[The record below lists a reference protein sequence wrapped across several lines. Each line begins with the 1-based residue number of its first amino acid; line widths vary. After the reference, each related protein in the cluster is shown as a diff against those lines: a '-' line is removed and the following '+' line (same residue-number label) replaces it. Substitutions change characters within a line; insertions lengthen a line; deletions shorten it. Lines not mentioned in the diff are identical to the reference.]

1 MVSIDV
7 LEKQELESAPIVR
20 KLRNRP
26 TVLVVDDEPAIADM
40 LQMLL
45 EDDYEVSTCLC
56 PSQASEL
63 ARQLQPDLLIVD
75 FMMPN
80 LNGIELLR
88 QLRTQPDPLRV
99 PAVLMTANSSLNYA
113 GFADADIDALQVVIL
128 NKPFDNNR
136 LLALLKEL
144 YN

>member
-45 EDDYEVSTCLC
+45 EDDYEVSTCFC
-56 PSQASEL
+56 SRQASEV
-63 ARQLQPDLLIVD
+63 ARQLQPDLLIID

-80 LNGIELLR
+80 MNGIELLR
-88 QLRTQPDPLRV
+88 QLRTQPDPLEV
-99 PAVLMTANSSLNYA
+99 PAVLMTANSSLNYV
-113 GFADADIDALQVVIL
+113 GVADADIDALQAVVL

-136 LLALLKEL
+136 LLSLLAEL